1 MPDTVRDV
9 PSTTTGSNLPLSQE
23 VDALDPLARFR
34 SEFFHG
40 PDEPDLVYLDG
51 NSLGRLPR
59 RAAELATQVVADQ
72 WGGRLVR
79 YWNEGWLET
88 VSRISNKIGRLVGAG
103 PGEVVLADATT
114 VCLYKA
120 AVAALRARPGRTVV
134 LTDDA
139 NFPSDIQALRA
150 AVTTVGGDCQV
161 VILPSDGVHGPI
173 DALAEALDGTVALL
187 SLSHVAYRSGWCWD
201 LSATTAMAHAAGA
214 LVLWDLSHSVG
225 VVPIDLHEAGVD
237 LAVGCTYKYLN
248 GGPGAPAFIYVS
260 AGRADL
266 VNPVAG
272 WQGSDDPFSFNSDAG
287 PAPGATGFLTG
298 TPPIVSAA
306 LVEPGVDLVLEAG
319 VTAIRAKSVALT
331 ERFVTLVDH
340 QLDGHGFVLDTPRAP
355 EYRGSHVSLTH
366 PDARAIG
373 QALIHEQGVVG
384 DFRPPDILRY
394 GFAPLYTTFADVDAA
409 SERTVAVVTG
419 GGVKRWRDVTPIV
432 P

>member
-1 MPDTVRDV
+1 
-9 PSTTTGSNLPLSQE
+9 
-23 VDALDPLARFR
+23 
-34 SEFFHG
+34 
-40 PDEPDLVYLDG
+40 
-51 NSLGRLPR
+51 
-59 RAAELATQVVADQ
+59 
-72 WGGRLVR
+72 
-79 YWNEGWLET
+79 
-88 VSRISNKIGRLVGAG
+88 VGAG

-173 DALAEALDGTVALL
+173 DAVAEALDGTVALL

-201 LSATTAMAHAAGA
+201 LPATTAMAHAAGA

-340 QLDGHGFVLDTPRAP
+340 HLDGHGFVLDTPRAP
-355 EYRGSHVSLTH
+355 ECRGSHVSLTH

-394 GFAPLYTTFADVDAA
+394 GFVPLYTTFADVDAA

-419 GGVKRWRDVTPIV
+419 GGVKRWRDVTSIV